1 MQRSICITSYLLH
14 GLSHTV
20 RMLLKRVLHG
30 VAILRASGATFNA
43 LLRNE
48 LERGELGPALLTE
61 ASPTESV
68 THSCISFVFE
78 TNLST
83 GPYATARN

>member
-30 VAILRASGATFNA
+30 VAILRASGSTFNA
-43 LLRNE
+43 LLRNAS
-48 LERGELGPALLTE
+48 LSGELAGAC
-61 ASPTESV
+61 A
-68 THSCISFVFE
+68 FD
-78 TNLST
+78 
-83 GPYATARN
+83 